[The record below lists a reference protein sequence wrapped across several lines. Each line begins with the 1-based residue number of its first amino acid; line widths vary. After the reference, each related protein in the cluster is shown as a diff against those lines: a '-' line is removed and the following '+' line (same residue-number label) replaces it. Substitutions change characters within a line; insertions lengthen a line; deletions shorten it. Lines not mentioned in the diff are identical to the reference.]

1 MRSENKQQGKSDGV
15 KSWENSLPPIHDTNV
30 ILCVDRLWATLLVV
44 LVACLTWHSAG
55 AFSFSR
61 LFPASRRGVRGTLLS
76 TLTSHKPSNSAL
88 KNAVKQAAAIKQQQQ
103 QLKHNIIKQQQEAV
117 KQAVSKHQ
125 QQQQQQTTV
134 TLDSVKVATTTTS
147 TTTAK
152 PPPAVPFTN
161 SPIYYIRLPPSP
173 YVYMPGLGYV
183 SPNTNALDFLRPNV
197 PFLNNGKPSS
207 VYHFKS
213 PIQHITTTTSPPSTT
228 TTTTTTTTT
237 PTPPT
242 TTTTAMEIQKPGP
255 TKKPSPITWLPGSWL
270 FNGRPSNLFIF
281 RSPFVPAHLDKH
293 RQAFAKP
300 GTYLK

>member
-1 MRSENKQQGKSDGV
+1 
-15 KSWENSLPPIHDTNV
+15 
-30 ILCVDRLWATLLVV
+30 LWATLLVV

-117 KQAVSKHQ
+117 KQA
-125 QQQQQQTTV
+125 
-134 TLDSVKVATTTTS
+134 
-147 TTTAK
+147 

-197 PFLNNGKPSS
+197 PFLNNGKPSN